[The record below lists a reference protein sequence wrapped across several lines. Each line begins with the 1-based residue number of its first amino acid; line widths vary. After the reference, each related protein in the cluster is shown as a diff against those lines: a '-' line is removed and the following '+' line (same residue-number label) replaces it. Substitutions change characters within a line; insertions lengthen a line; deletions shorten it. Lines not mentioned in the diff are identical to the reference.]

1 MNVFIGQ
8 EGKQLG
14 SDYEQGFAVPKQA
27 LDHPVSLPAPTLEM
41 ITYLWALSLHEAD
54 HLPKSSA
61 KTKTGCR
68 FEDSCLWDDNT

>member
-1 MNVFIGQ
+1 MPSLD
-8 EGKQLG
+8 KKG
-14 SDYEQGFAVPKQA
+14 SDYEQGLAVPKQA
-27 LDHPVSLPAPTLEM
+27 LDHPVSLPARTLEM

-68 FEDSCLWDDNT
+68 FGMTTCRVKPGFYVP